1 MSVTS
6 KYKLAEQALRIIS
19 GGTPTND
26 AQVTMQEVMIG
37 VSQAFGSVARNNY
50 FEGKVIGEP
59 MVNGNFIY
67 TFDDRLVKKDTSKAL
82 YYADLPATTITLPYD
97 MGVFQVST
105 MTDQSNAF
113 VPLPNGFMPLF
124 YGLDS
129 STLEGRIGYF
139 VEDNRIYFPNMNA
152 KNKVT
157 KVLMKLVAP
166 LGGIGDEDEIN
177 IPDDVQLEIVK
188 IVIQMYAAERAAPH
202 DEISDLVK

>member
-37 VSQAFGSVARNNY
+37 VSQAFGSVVRNNY
-50 FEGKVIGEP
+50 FEGKAIGEP
-59 MVNGNFIY
+59 MVNGNFVY
-67 TFDDRLVKKDTSKAL
+67 TFEDVDIKRDNSKSL
-82 YYADLPATTITLPYD
+82 YYSILPATTITLPYD
-97 MGVFQVST
+97 MGVFQVSK
-105 MTDQSNAF
+105 MKDQNHAF

-139 VEDNRIYFPNMNA
+139 VEDGRIYFPNMNA
-152 KNKVT
+152 KNKVE

-166 LGGIGDEDEIN
+166 LGGIGDEDEVN
-177 IPDDVQLEIVK
+177 IPDDMQLEIVK
-188 IVIQMYAAERAAPH
+188 IVTQMYAAERAAPH